1 MTLSHKRR
9 NFSEDDDIIA
19 LRESSEFS
27 QPEIDAKCACNRFM
41 LLMDAHRN
49 YDKASAQVSGVD
61 EDVNEKILL
70 LDDLLAAYDDAKNAG
85 QRRAD
90 ESREL
95 ANHSE
100 IMGSL
105 IRAEAMES
113 MGKRKRKN
121 DEDEGIP
128 SGGKLM
134 RVITLMKEQAKVELD
149 FERERMQNEME
160 ERRIELEERRM
171 ERQLMAE

>member
-1 MTLSHKRR
+1 MDRWNAVAS
-9 NFSEDDDIIA
+9 A

-27 QPEIDAKCACNRFM
+27 RPKIDAKRACNRIM
-41 LLMDAHRN
+41 LLIDAHRN
-49 YDKASAQVSGVD
+49 YDKASAQASGVD

-70 LDDLLAAYDDAKNAG
+70 LDDLLAAYDDAKNAD

-100 IMGSL
+100 AMGSL

-121 DEDEGIP
+121 DEDEG
-128 SGGKLM
+128 
-134 RVITLMKEQAKVELD
+134 AKVELD
-149 FERERMQNEME
+149 FQRERMQKEME
-160 ERRIELEERRM
+160 ERRIELEERQM
-171 ERQLMAE
+171 EPQLMAEQLRQQQDSLALLMRMMIERN

>member
-1 MTLSHKRR
+1 ARR
-9 NFSEDDDIIA
+9 GLVMDRWNDVTSA

-27 QPEIDAKCACNRFM
+27 QPEIDAKRACNGFM
-41 LLMDAHRN
+41 LLIDAHRN

-61 EDVNEKILL
+61 EYVNEKILL
-70 LDDLLAAYDDAKNAG
+70 LDDLLAAYDDAKNAD

-100 IMGSL
+100 AMGSL

-121 DEDEGIP
+121 DEDEWVP
-128 SGGKLM
+128 SDGKLM
-134 RVITLMKEQAKVELD
+134 RVITLMQEQAKAELD
-149 FERERMQNEME
+149 FQRERMQKEME
-160 ERRIELEERRM
+160 ERRFELEERRM